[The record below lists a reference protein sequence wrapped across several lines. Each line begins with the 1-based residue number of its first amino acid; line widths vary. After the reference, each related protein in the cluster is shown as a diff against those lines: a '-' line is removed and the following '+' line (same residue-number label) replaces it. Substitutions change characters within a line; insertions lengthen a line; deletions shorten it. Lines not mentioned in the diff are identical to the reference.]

1 MSRLKLAS
9 GASTAGK
16 SSGLQAAL
24 HRKPFIL
31 FGSPVSCEFILHLR
45 TERGLKF
52 SFFSPAKEKDSL
64 LEGSTLLQALQ
75 MLPPILFIE
84 HLPLAPQYLL
94 RMLPGLSK
102 NNWQQETS
110 LNPFNLAAAAAA
122 KSLQSCPT
130 LCGPIDCSP
139 TGASVPRVLQARILA
154 KTSLFRGPGW
164 SKSATCWNI

>member
-1 MSRLKLAS
+1 M
-9 GASTAGK
+9 
-16 SSGLQAAL
+16 L

-31 FGSPVSCEFILHLR
+31 FGSPVSCEFILHRR

-52 SFFSPAKEKDSL
+52 SFFSPAKEKHSL

-75 MLPPILFIE
+75 MLPPILLIE

-94 RMLPGLSK
+94 LGLSK

-130 LCGPIDCSP
+130 LCNPIDGSP
-139 TGASVPRVLQARILA
+139 PGASVPAVLQARILA